1 MADKEAFDILRVLLV
16 AHVGKRSL
24 GDIMSIGCDPSL
36 FFRLWPAH
44 QRRYEMML
52 EAFQEITADSALP
65 PITAGAFDAEQDQAA
80 CAEDVASPGFLP
92 KLAAAAI
99 FARAAYG
106 ALMRRGGGDQV
117 QGFVGGAA
125 KASCGIWDAAA
136 HDDAFLELVGVP
148 RQDLLLSSWSERTF
162 EPAFVLFW
170 EHRLRWLVLAVRGSS
185 EPKSILTDIAADT
198 CDLAGG
204 RAHSGMVRS
213 ARWVLERVRMSLIG
227 ALQQFPDYTVVCTGH
242 SLGADVATIVAL
254 LMREEAGTL
263 VTVLPAT
270 EPQVDSATDPIAM
283 QLGQVR
289 QAAGGAVAY
298 AFGTSP
304 LLSPDLA
311 ERCTPF
317 VSSVAR
323 NVDYITRLS
332 VFGMDRLML
341 ELTEHSVFRRA
352 KQWLLR
358 STGREEMANNDKAAT
373 RNRAFGDCARVAE
386 ILSPPGRLV
395 HMDRRGNKPP
405 RLTWAMPGFY
415 HEMLLSPSMFHDH
428 LPILYVEDLLQIVT
442 SFVGPH
448 AEAELELTGPA
459 RLDPGA
465 QRRVL
470 EQLHALHSGQNS
482 GRHKVVHVQQYCPF
496 ETVEDFIDA
505 DKQEAAANTLSVEDF
520 IRDGTHGVRAEPCM
534 IESAAVTSG
543 ADTF

>member
-1 MADKEAFDILRVLLV
+1 MAIA
-16 AHVGKRSL
+16 S
-24 GDIMSIGCDPSL
+24 DPSL
-36 FFRLWPAH
+36 FFRLWGAH
-44 QRRYEMML
+44 QRRYQMML
-52 EAFQEITADSALP
+52 EAFQGVTADCALP
-65 PITAGAFDAEQDQAA
+65 LRQVGASDAEQDQAA
-80 CAEDVASPGFLP
+80 CVDDVASPGFLP

-117 QGFVGGAA
+117 HAFVGGAA
-125 KASCGIWDAAA
+125 VASCGIWDAAA
-136 HDDAFLELVGVP
+136 HDDAFLELAGVP

-170 EHRLRWLVLAVRGSS
+170 EHRLRWLVLTVRGSS

-242 SLGADVATIVAL
+242 SLGADVATILAL

-263 VTVLPAT
+263 VKALPAM
-270 EPQVDSATDPIAM
+270 EPQMEATTDPTSIP
-283 QLGQVR
+283 LGQVR
-289 QAAGGAVAY
+289 QSIGRAVAY

-317 VSSVAR
+317 VLSVAR
-323 NVDYITRLS
+323 NADYITRLS

-358 STGREEMANNDKAAT
+358 GLGREELANHDKAAT

-395 HMDRRGNKPP
+395 HIDRRGSGPP

-428 LPILYVEDLLQIVT
+428 LPIRYVEDLLQAVA
-442 SFVGPH
+442 SFVGPYV
-448 AEAELELTGPA
+448 EAELELTGPA

-470 EQLHALHSGQNS
+470 EQLHALHGGEPPSNCDA
-482 GRHKVVHVQQYCPF
+482 VHVQRHHPL
-496 ETVEDFIDA
+496 ETVEDFLNVGHS
-505 DKQEAAANTLSVEDF
+505 ANTPSLEDF
-520 IRDGTHGVRAEPCM
+520 ICSTQEACPEQ
-534 IESAAVTSG
+534 AVTEPVTVTDDAG
-543 ADTF
+543 ARFF

>member
-1 MADKEAFDILRVLLV
+1 V
-16 AHVGKRSL
+16 
-24 GDIMSIGCDPSL
+24 
-36 FFRLWPAH
+36 
-44 QRRYEMML
+44 
-52 EAFQEITADSALP
+52 
-65 PITAGAFDAEQDQAA
+65 
-80 CAEDVASPGFLP
+80 EDVASPGLLP
-92 KLAAAAI
+92 KLTAAAI

-117 QGFVGGAA
+117 HAFVGGAA
-125 KASCGIWDAAA
+125 VASIGIWDAAA
-136 HDDAFLELVGVP
+136 HDDAFLELAGVP

-170 EHRLRWLVLAVRGSS
+170 EHRLRWLVLSIRGSS

-227 ALQQFPDYTVVCTGH
+227 ALQQFPDYAVVCTGH

-263 VTVLPAT
+263 VKVLPAT
-270 EPQVDSATDPIAM
+270 EPQVETAMDPPVM
-283 QLGQVR
+283 PLGQVA
-289 QAAGGAVAY
+289 QATGRAVTY

-317 VSSVAR
+317 VLSVAR
-323 NVDYITRLS
+323 NADYITRLS
-332 VFGMDRLML
+332 VFGMDKLML
-341 ELTEHSVFRRA
+341 ELTERSAFRRA

-358 STGREEMANNDKAAT
+358 GMGREELANNDKAAT
-373 RNRAFGDCARVAE
+373 RNRAFGDCARVAD

-395 HMDRRGNKPP
+395 HIDRRGNTPP

-415 HEMLLSPSMFHDH
+415 HEMFLSPSMFHDH
-428 LPILYVEDLLQIVT
+428 LPIRYVEDLLRVVAG
-442 SFVGPH
+442 FVGPH
-448 AEAELELTGPA
+448 AEVELELTGPA
-459 RLDPGA
+459 RFEPGA

-470 EQLHALHSGQNS
+470 ERLHALQGSSNS
-482 GRHKVVHVQQYCPF
+482 GSHDVVRVQRYCPL
-496 ETVEDFIDA
+496 ERVEDFIEA
-505 DKQEAAANTLSVEDF
+505 GKQEAALNTSSIEDF
-520 IRDGTHGVRAEPCM
+520 IHDGTQEVRPEQRVMEPL
-534 IESAAVTSG
+534 AVTSCG
-543 ADTF
+543 STSFL